1 MRTIHPEHWTR
12 LLPARLL
19 GVALG
24 WSCWAAAAVAAPLE
38 VIVRDRQGLPVAGA
52 VVALERA
59 GEPRSARAGATAEMG
74 QRNRQF
80 EPRLLVVQTGTE
92 VQFPNHDKV
101 RHHVYS
107 FSPVKPFELQLYLG
121 KAAPPVRFD
130 KSGVL
135 ALGCNIHDQMSAFI
149 VVVDTARFAI
159 TDEQGRAV
167 FDAGGQTLRAW
178 HSRLPELT
186 LLARPAPAEG
196 GRLEWALPL

>member
-1 MRTIHPEHWTR
+1 
-12 LLPARLL
+12 
-19 GVALG
+19 VG
-24 WSCWAAAAVAAPLE
+24 WLAAAWAGAAPLE
-38 VIVRDRQGLPVAGA
+38 VVVTDRQGAPLAGA

-59 GEPRSARAGATAEMG
+59 GEARSARAGTTAEMG

-107 FSPVKPFELQLYLG
+107 FSPTKPFELQLYLG

-135 ALGCNIHDQMSAFI
+135 ALGCNIHDQMNAFI
-149 VVVDTARFAI
+149 VVVDTARHAVS
-159 TDEQGRAV
+159 DAQGRVV
-167 FDAGGQTLRAW
+167 FEQGGQTLRAW
-178 HSRLPELT
+178 HPRLPDLA
-186 LLARPAPAEG
+186 LLAQPAPAEG
-196 GRLEWALPL
+196 GRVSWALPI